1 MAKKGTGWGG
11 VFSIYPIRKF
21 GKGCIL
27 SGILLILSIVAFFF
41 GKTDALPLIM
51 KVSGFI
57 TTSFPSIIGFILTG
71 YALLIGFSGTEMF
84 GNMARNIVDND
95 HSYFQI
101 VNAIFAVVLGIVI
114 CTYIIGCV
122 VDIVVGMEIV
132 WPFAFGNYKYYN
144 NIVLFVF
151 LFIFY
156 YSIFALVDIIVNVF
170 NIGQYANA
178 LAQKKDIP
186 ENEKRNRFLI
196 IKILLRLYSPDK

>member
-27 SGILLILSIVAFFF
+27 PGILLILSIVAFFF
-41 GKTDALPLIM
+41 GKADALPLIM

-57 TTSFPSIIGFILTG
+57 TAGFPSIIGFILTG

-84 GNMARNIVDND
+84 GNMARNIVDNE

-178 LAQKKDIP
+178 LAQKKEIP
-186 ENEKRNRFLI
+186 ENDKENKNIVIR
-196 IKILLRLYSPDK
+196 ILRYIFIW